1 MCFHSV
7 DPKGGRDRLVLLAL
21 ASAGCYNPK
30 ARVPDLVKTPQPYT
44 FMANKELPKSYDPCV
59 FCSLLTCSRN
69 LDGHNYVTVAKNQ
82 HIPQYCGACWAFAAT
97 SAVGDR
103 LKMMTKGAWPERDL
117 SPQVILNCDKT
128 SDSCSGGHPLAA
140 FKYMHDVGVPEEG
153 CMRYMA
159 KDMECTDINICRDCG
174 HDTPCHA
181 VYNYT
186 KFYVEEYGS
195 VAGEKNMMA
204 EIYARGPITCTIA
217 VPDDLM
223 EYKTGVYRD
232 TTGSTA
238 LEHSISVLGWGEED
252 GVKYWIARNSWG
264 SYWGE
269 HGFFRVVRGENNL
282 GIEADCQ
289 WAVPRVPDRMVR
301 DRRMRSQRN
310 RGRYFAEPCLL
321 EPRGDEGEHVVSP
334 LPAQYVKDEELPER
348 YDIRNLDGHNYATWE
363 KNQHIP
369 QYCGSCWA
377 QSSTSA
383 IADRIN
389 LMRKGAWP
397 TIELSVQEVINC
409 GHSGSCHGG
418 WVC

>member
-181 VYNYT
+181 VKNYT
-186 KFYVEEYGS
+186 KYFVEEYGS
-195 VAGEKNMMA
+195 VSGEERMMK
-204 EIYARGPITCTIA
+204 EIYARGPITCAIDAT
-217 VPDDLM
+217 DDF
-223 EYKTGVYRD
+223 YYNYRGGIYRD
-232 TTGSTA
+232 TSGAESLNHA
-238 LEHSISVLGWGEED
+238 ISVVGWGEED
-252 GVKYWIARNSWG
+252 GQKYWIMRNSWG

-269 HGFFRVVRGENNL
+269 KGFARVVRGENNL
-282 GIEADCQ
+282 GIESECT
-289 WAVPRVPDRMVR
+289 WAVPKVPQRMMANK
-301 DRRMRSQRN
+301 RMRSAYN
-310 RGRYFAEPCLL
+310 RAHYFPEPCAV
-321 EPRGDEGEHVVSP
+321 RNDWRQGEARDQDPSALH
-334 LPAQYVKDEELPER
+334 LPER
-348 YDIRNLDGHNYATWE
+348 RQAARELRYP
-363 KNQHIP
+363 QHRRSQLRHLEQEP
-369 QYCGSCWA
+369 A
-377 QSSTSA
+377 HSSVL
-383 IADRIN
+383 R
-389 LMRKGAWP
+389 LLLGP
-397 TIELSVQEVINC
+397 GL
-409 GHSGSCHGG
+409 HLCHR
-418 WVC
+418 